1 MAAAKYGTRQLAVN
15 KSMPALHKVKAG
27 DVLAELIAQVN
38 ALTVQVNILAAASV
52 PATPIVSLELR
63 V

>member
-1 MAAAKYGTRQLAVN
+1 MAAKPGTRQAALN
-15 KSMPALHKVKAG
+15 KSMPIAAKVKLG
-27 DVLAELIAQVN
+27 DVVAELIAQVN

-52 PATPIVSLELR
+52 PATPIISLELR

>member
-1 MAAAKYGTRQLAVN
+1 MAAKPGTRQAALN
-15 KSMPALHKVKAG
+15 KSMPIAAKVKLG
-27 DVLAELIAQVN
+27 DVVAELIAQVN

>member
-1 MAAAKYGTRQLAVN
+1 MAAKPGTRQAALN
-15 KSMPALHKVKAG
+15 KSMPIAAKVKLG
-27 DVLAELIAQVN
+27 DVVAELIAQVN
-38 ALTVQVNILAAASV
+38 SLTVQVNILAAASV